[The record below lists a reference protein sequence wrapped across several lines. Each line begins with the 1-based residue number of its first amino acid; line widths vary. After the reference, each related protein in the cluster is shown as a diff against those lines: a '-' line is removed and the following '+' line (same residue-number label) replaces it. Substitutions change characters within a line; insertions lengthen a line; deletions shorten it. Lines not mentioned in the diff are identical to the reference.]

1 MCKVLLWIF
10 PNILGNCQ
18 KNNKVQQIAAVVSDI
33 ASAAY
38 TPATPIKCGNIN
50 ANGINRIALRNKAM
64 KIEIFACP
72 KATNIFWQARCNPKI
87 VIPPKNTGIVQRT
100 VSISLSS
107 LVNAE
112 ATVEGNR
119 IMKSINNRLKENM
132 VISTIRKHSFT
143 RCLSPC
149 P

>member
-1 MCKVLLWIF
+1 MQSAPLDFSQYFGEL
-10 PNILGNCQ
+10 PEEQQSTTNCRCR
-18 KNNKVQQIAAVVSDI
+18 IGYC
-33 ASAAY
+33 SAAY

-87 VIPPKNTGIVQRT
+87 VIPPKKTGIAQRT
-100 VSISLSS
+100 VSINLSS
-107 LVNAE
+107 LVKAE
-112 ATVEGNR
+112 ATVEGKR
-119 IMKSINNRLKENM
+119 IINNISSKLNENM
-132 VISTIRKHSFT
+132 VINATRKQSLT

>member
-18 KNNKVQQIAAVVSDI
+18 KNNKVQQIAAVASDI

-64 KIEIFACP
+64 KIEIFA
-72 KATNIFWQARCNPKI
+72 
-87 VIPPKNTGIVQRT
+87 
-100 VSISLSS
+100 SIILH
-107 LVNAE
+107 
-112 ATVEGNR
+112 TTFF
-119 IMKSINNRLKENM
+119 INNRIKFSSNPEITVWSITM
-132 VISTIRKHSFT
+132 F
-143 RCLSPC
+143 C
-149 P
+149 

>member
-1 MCKVLLWIF
+1 MDKHQEIYLMCKVLLWIF
-10 PNILGNCQ
+10 FPIFWGTARRTT
-18 KNNKVQQIAAVVSDI
+18 KVQQIAAVASDI

-38 TPATPIKCGNIN
+38 TPVTPIKCGNIN
-50 ANGINRIALRNKAM
+50 ASGINSIALRNKAM

-87 VIPPKNTGIVQRT
+87 VIPPKKTGIVQRT

-112 ATVEGNR
+112 ATVEG
-119 IMKSINNRLKENM
+119 KE
-132 VISTIRKHSFT
+132 S
-143 RCLSPC
+143 
-149 P
+149 

>member
-18 KNNKVQQIAAVVSDI
+18 KNNKVQQIAAVASDI

-72 KATNIFWQARCNPKI
+72 KATNIFWQAQLQSENSH
-87 VIPPKNTGIVQRT
+87 TTQ
-100 VSISLSS
+100 
-107 LVNAE
+107 E
-112 ATVEGNR
+112 NR
-119 IMKSINNRLKENM
+119 HCPADCFYQSFI
-132 VISTIRKHSFT
+132 TRKGGSY
-143 RCLSPC
+143 C
-149 P
+149 

>member
-18 KNNKVQQIAAVVSDI
+18 KNNKVQQIAAVASDI

-72 KATNIFWQARCNPKI
+72 KATNIFWLSLIHISEPTRLGMISYAVFCLKKKKKKK
-87 VIPPKNTGIVQRT
+87 KN
-100 VSISLSS
+100 
-107 LVNAE
+107 N
-112 ATVEGNR
+112 
-119 IMKSINNRLKENM
+119 KSQTTKEHN
-132 VISTIRKHSFT
+132 I
-143 RCLSPC
+143 
-149 P
+149 